1 MSIKTASSK
10 KESVAEAVAEIKTS
24 LNDAGAKL
32 IIFFASSKYDPAS
45 ISSKMAA
52 AFPGVDVIGCSTS
65 GEIISGAMLKG
76 SIVAMAFDAD
86 IVEDIRVE
94 VVQKLKDG
102 INTSKAVAGFEKH
115 YGKKLSDMNYKK
127 YLGVVLVDG
136 LTCAEENLMDDIG
149 NKTNVFFVGG
159 SAGDDLKF
167 TATHVYANGKAYNAA
182 AVLALIKVKNGF
194 DIIKTQS
201 FSVMNK
207 ELVATQVNEITRE
220 VIEFNNEP
228 AAIAYAKALGV
239 TVKELPGYFMHNPL
253 GLMVG
258 DEPFVRSP
266 QAVVGNNV
274 KFYCSIK
281 EGMELSLLESMN
293 IVEETAKDIEEKL
306 AEIENIAGM
315 INFNC
320 ILRTL
325 ELENKGQCQKY
336 ADLFKKIPT
345 IGFSTY
351 GEQYLG
357 HINQTATIALFK

>member
-10 KESVAEAVAEIKTS
+10 KESVVEAVAEIKNS
-24 LNDAGAKL
+24 LNYSGVKMVM
-32 IIFFASSKYDPAS
+32 FFASSKYDSAS

-52 AFPGVDVIGCSTS
+52 AFPGVSVIGCSTS
-65 GEIISGAMLKG
+65 GEIISGSMLKG
-76 SIVAMAFDAD
+76 SVVAMALGTD
-86 IVEDIRVE
+86 ILEDVKVEIVPKIKAG
-94 VVQKLKDG
+94 V
-102 INTSKAVAGFEKH
+102 NTSKAIESFEKY
-115 YGKKLSDMNYKK
+115 YGTKFSDLDYQK
-127 YLGVVLVDG
+127 YLGLVLVDG
-136 LTCAEENLMDDIG
+136 LTCAEENLMDEIG
-149 NKTNVFFVGG
+149 NKTNVVFVGG

-167 TATHVYANGKAYNAA
+167 TATHVYANGKVYNDA
-182 AVLALIKVKNGF
+182 AVLALVKVRNGF

-201 FSVMNK
+201 FRVMDR
-207 ELVATQVNEITRE
+207 ELLATKVNEATRE
-220 VIEFNNEP
+220 VVEFNNEP
-228 AAIAYAKALGV
+228 AAVAYAKALGV
-239 TVKELPGYFMHNPL
+239 TVKELPGHFMHNPL
-253 GLMVG
+253 GLMVD

-274 KFYCSIK
+274 KFYCSIR

-306 AEIENIAGM
+306 AELEHVAGM
-315 INFNC
+315 VNFNC

-351 GEQYLG
+351 GEQYVG
-357 HINQTATIALFK
+357 HINQTATIAVFK

>member
-1 MSIKTASSK
+1 MSIKTASSN
-10 KESVAEAVAEIKTS
+10 KESVVEAVADIKTS
-24 LNDAGAKL
+24 LNYSGVNMV
-32 IIFFASSKYDPAS
+32 IFFASSKYDPAS

-52 AFPGVDVIGCSTS
+52 AFPGSSVIGCSTS

-76 SIVAMAFDAD
+76 SVVAMALGSDIIKDAKVE
-86 IVEDIRVE
+86 IVH
-94 VVQKLKDG
+94 KLKAG
-102 INTSKAVAGFEKH
+102 VNTSKAIESFEKY
-115 YGKKLSDMNYKK
+115 YGKKFSEMDHKK
-127 YLGVVLVDG
+127 YLGFVLVDG
-136 LTCAEENLMDDIG
+136 LTCAEENLMDEIG

-167 TATHVYANGKAYNAA
+167 TATHVYANGKVYNDA
-182 AVLALIKVKNGF
+182 AVLALVKVRNGF

-201 FSVMNK
+201 FRVMDK
-207 ELVATQVNEITRE
+207 ELLATKVNEATRE
-220 VIEFNNEP
+220 VVEFNNEP
-228 AAIAYAKALGV
+228 AAVAYAKALGV
-239 TVKELPGYFMHNPL
+239 TVKELPGHFMHNPL
-253 GLMVG
+253 GLMVD

-306 AEIENIAGM
+306 AELEHVTGM
-315 INFNC
+315 VNFNC

-351 GEQYLG
+351 GEQYVG
-357 HINQTATIALFK
+357 HINQTATIAVFK